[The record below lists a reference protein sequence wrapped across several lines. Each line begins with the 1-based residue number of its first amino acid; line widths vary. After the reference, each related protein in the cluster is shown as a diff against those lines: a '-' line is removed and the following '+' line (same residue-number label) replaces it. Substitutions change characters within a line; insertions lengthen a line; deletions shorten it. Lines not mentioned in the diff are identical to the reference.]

1 MTIAIPRRLL
11 LQATAAAALAAAFP
25 LTAIAA
31 DREVTIGVTAGP
43 HAQIAEVAKRV
54 AEKNGLKVKLVEFSD
69 FIQPN
74 AALASSQLD
83 ANIYQHVPFL
93 EAQNKD
99 RGYKLVPVAPA
110 VRQQMGVYSKKVK
123 KLADLAEGARV
134 GIPNDPTNGS
144 RALLVLAE
152 QGLIQLKGGAGTRA
166 SVLDI
171 TANPKK
177 LRFIELEAAQLPRAL
192 GDLDAAAVNSSY
204 AVAAG
209 LSPTGDSLALE
220 NPNTPYV
227 TVVIATRAGHD
238 KDADLLAFVKAYQS
252 PEVKQFVDTTFKGA
266 YTVAW

>member
-1 MTIAIPRRLL
+1 MQKRVLIQSL
-11 LQATAAAALAAAFP
+11 AAAALAALLPVAA
-25 LTAIAA
+25 LAA
-31 DREVTIGVTAGP
+31 DKEVVIGITAGP

-54 AEKNGLKVKLVEFSD
+54 AEKNGLKVRLVEFSD

-74 AALASSQLD
+74 AALAQGQLD

-99 RGYKLVPVAPA
+99 RGYKLVALAPA
-110 VRQQMGVYSKKVK
+110 VRQQMGVYSRKVSR
-123 KLADLAEGARV
+123 LADLQSGARV

-152 QGLIQLKGGAGTRA
+152 QGLIQLKEGVSTRA

-171 TANPKK
+171 VGNPKK
-177 LRFIELEAAQLPRAL
+177 LRFIELEAAQMPRAL

-209 LSPTGDSLALE
+209 LSPTSDALALE
-220 NPNTPYV
+220 NPKTPYV
-227 TVVIATRAGHD
+227 TVVIATREGHQ
-238 KDADLLAFVKAYQS
+238 KDARLLAFVKAYQS
-252 PEVKQFVDTTFKGA
+252 PEVRQFVDAQFKGA